1 MTSSSVIQGTKY
13 SCTSDANVLGI
24 KKFTLDYALK
34 SSNFT
39 PAKIKQLQDDY
50 DTSKKKFDDSPCSKY
65 SPETNA
71 CISLNAQITSMQSSI
86 KYALSVSDVEGANNL
101 SNQLQVLRKKY
112 EDDKCG
118 DKLSV
123 LKAGEIASIADS
135 FGELDKARIESD
147 SKYQAKQKIFFGV
160 IFFVGVV
167 LMITMFGKKK

>member
-13 SCTSDANVLGI
+13 SCTSDANVLAM
-24 KKFTLDYALK
+24 KKLTLDYALK

-71 CISLNAQITSMQSSI
+71 CIFLNAQIASMQSSI

-101 SNQLQVLRKKY
+101 SNQLQALRKKY

-147 SKYQAKQKIFFGV
+147 SKYQAKQKIFFGGLVLIGAVV
-160 IFFVGVV
+160 I
-167 LMITMFGKKK
+167 ITMFGKKE